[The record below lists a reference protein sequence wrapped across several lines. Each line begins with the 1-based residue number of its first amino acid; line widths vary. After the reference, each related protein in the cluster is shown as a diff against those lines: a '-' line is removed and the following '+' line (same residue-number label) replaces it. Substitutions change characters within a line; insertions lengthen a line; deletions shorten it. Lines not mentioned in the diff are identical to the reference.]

1 MVIEGYATRSV
12 ESPDSNPG
20 WGVAGRWAVIVA
32 VETYRHPGWAGVPY
46 AEAAAEKFAK
56 ALTTTGIPPDRQ
68 IHLVG
73 PDATM
78 GAVEARLRN
87 LRKRIRKGD
96 TLLVFLSA
104 ITFMNRGET
113 YVALWDALPDLAAD
127 SSLPFA
133 DFLKLIR
140 KADIESVALFFDP
153 AGEWNDADFEGPP
166 GIASCSPGES
176 SATAAALRSSLW
188 AHLVVEAL
196 TGDAA
201 VTLDSIHAH
210 VVAGLPRLHRRHAAP
225 GTVQTPLRFG
235 SKRDVLIREAMPHA
249 AKPPVLDPARF
260 ARVVF
265 RCETRVKV
273 KELAGFRKPHKIP
286 VSATPA
292 ARAFVARLAADDV
305 QRDLDRTVE
314 AVREQF
320 GYKRKEIDRGPAV
333 LRTPDFEYAVTV
345 DLDPDDPAVAV
356 IRRDVSR
363 LRDAAFVRSTG
374 FATFGKRFDAL
385 VFEFAE
391 PLDVVAFVDCLED
404 PPGSVATVTLSA
416 DGRSAEVTV
425 PGIPGRIVVARNELI
440 VRGRGKDAAGL
451 LDLLLAFLAAVG
463 PVGDPARALVPSPS
477 TGEG

>member
-1 MVIEGYATRSV
+1 MVMEGYARRSV

-46 AEAAAEKFAK
+46 AEAAGAKLAK
-56 ALTTTGIPPDRQ
+56 ALVTAGFPPDGQ
-68 IHLVG
+68 TFLIG
-73 PDATM
+73 PDATK

-87 LRKRIRKGD
+87 LRKRFRNGD

-104 ITFMNRGET
+104 YTFIHREET
-113 YVALWDALPDLAAD
+113 YVALWDSLPDLPAE
-127 SSLPFA
+127 SGLSLA
-133 DFLKLIR
+133 EMLKPIR
-140 KADIESVALFFDP
+140 KADVESVALFFDP
-153 AGEWNDADFEGPP
+153 AGEWNDADLEDLP

-176 SATAAALRSSLW
+176 SAAGAALRSSLW
-188 AHLVVEAL
+188 AHLVDEAL

-210 VVAGLPRLHRRHAAP
+210 VVAGLPRLLRRHAAP

-235 SKRDVLIREAMPHA
+235 PKRDVRIREAMPQA
-249 AKPPVLDPARF
+249 AKPPILDPARL
-260 ARVVF
+260 ARVLF
-265 RCETRVKV
+265 RSETRVRV

-286 VSATPA
+286 VAATPA

-320 GYKRKEIDRGPAV
+320 GYKRKEIDRGPTV

-363 LRDAAFVRSTG
+363 LRDAAFVRSTA
-374 FATFGKRFDAL
+374 FSRFGKTFDAL

-391 PLDVVAFVDCLED
+391 LLDVLAFADCLED
-404 PPGSVATVTLSA
+404 MPASLVTVTLSA
-416 DGRSAEVTV
+416 DGRSCVATV
-425 PGIPGRIVVARNELI
+425 PGVPGRIFVERNALI
-440 VRGRGKDAAGL
+440 VRGRGKDTGGL
-451 LDLLLAFLAAVG
+451 VDLLLAFLAAVG
-463 PVGDPARALVPSPS
+463 PVGDPARALTPLPQR
-477 TGEG
+477 EQ